1 MQNLTIC
8 KGFGQRPS
16 PVAFSLTSQYYDDL
30 DNWESLQA
38 DDQKHIQLMPHCLV
52 LLCFAHQEA
61 KHWVLPGQ
69 EGRMTVK
76 STNKQKP
83 VSVSFFVVAPAGI
96 SQFSA
101 IVELRCPDRQIFM
114 SSVTIKLDCVL
125 HTLCS
130 WTLSPSV
137 SLLICS
143 VYTARGGEMEAK
155 GVLLAFASYMWKVA
169 RIVLGLN
176 ANVCIQLWNRVSPWA
191 QFDI

>member
-16 PVAFSLTSQYYDDL
+16 PAAFSLTSQYYDDL

-38 DDQKHIQLMPHCLV
+38 DDQKHIQLMPQS
-52 LLCFAHQEA
+52 CFA
-61 KHWVLPGQ
+61 LFCSPGSKTLSLARP
-69 EGRMTVK
+69 GRQDEVK

-101 IVELRCPDRQIFM
+101 IVELRCPYRQIFM
-114 SSVTIKLDCVL
+114 SSVKIKLDCVL

-155 GVLLAFASYMWKVA
+155 GKTPLAS
-169 RIVLGLN
+169 
-176 ANVCIQLWNRVSPWA
+176 
-191 QFDI
+191 

>member
-1 MQNLTIC
+1 
-8 KGFGQRPS
+8 
-16 PVAFSLTSQYYDDL
+16 
-30 DNWESLQA
+30 
-38 DDQKHIQLMPHCLV
+38 MPHCFV

-101 IVELRCPDRQIFM
+101 IVELRCPYRQIFM
-114 SSVTIKLDCVL
+114 MTSVTIKLDCVL

-143 VYTARGGEMEAK
+143 VYTARGGWD
-155 GVLLAFASYMWKVA
+155 GGQRRLLAFASYMWKVA
-169 RIVLGLN
+169 RIFFRAQRKCVHSALK
-176 ANVCIQLWNRVSPWA
+176 QRVSPCA